1 MLLDRFFVVLTSFS
15 EPSWGHVGSLF
26 HYSGGSVRQLCYA
39 WGDLFGHTGGS
50 VRQLC
55 YDWGDLF
62 GHRLDYMPL
71 IIMIAFT
78 VQQASLKEIPLYI
91 NDDQLVKGCIWVVGK
106 SVADDSIADTSAAQR

>member
-1 MLLDRFFVVLTSFS
+1 MIAFGSFLVVLTSFS

-39 WGDLFGHTGGS
+39 WGDLFGH
-50 VRQLC
+50 
-55 YDWGDLF
+55 
-62 GHRLDYMPL
+62 RLDYMPL

-91 NDDQLVKGCIWVVGK
+91 SDDQLVKGCIWVVGK
-106 SVADDSIADTSAAQR
+106 SVADDSIADTSAAQ